1 MKKIASI
8 IVFAF
13 VVVIA
18 TSAQQKRNVNRPVL
32 SVAQQTD
39 LTVKR
44 MTLALDLS
52 EKQQEQLKPVIEKNV
67 SERVSF
73 LEKRKEAR
81 KERKKPSANEMYAF
95 QSKMLDGKIAMK
107 NSLKKILNK
116 EQLEKFEKM
125 KKPRRERA
133 MRNIRKGQKNKQ
145 RN

>member
-13 VVVIA
+13 VVV
-18 TSAQQKRNVNRPVL
+18 TTTNAQQKRNVNRPVL

-73 LEKRKEAR
+73 LEKNKEAR

-116 EQLEKFEKM
+116 EQLKKFEKM